1 MSAASKVS
9 SNQVS
14 NTTGRGA
21 GKSVDDAVTRKNA
34 QRRIPTQRDLEAQ
47 RGGSTQRDLE
57 TPAEGMSVGV
67 ILGFPPDIALELQ
80 QWRASFGDPM
90 ADVVPA
96 HITLITTTLTD
107 DWEATL
113 SHVREVARNQEP
125 FTVSIA
131 GTGSFRPVSPV
142 VFLNVEDG
150 FGACV
155 DLHERLQTGPLERD
169 LPFAY
174 HPHVTIAHDVAPES
188 LDEAETV
195 LKDYRATFPVVS
207 MGLYEHDTNGIWQLR
222 EELDFGIETDDPRG
236 ADSSARSR

>member
-1 MSAASKVS
+1 MSSVSKVTAS
-9 SNQVS
+9 ETSRS
-14 NTTGRGA
+14 TYRGA
-21 GKSVDDAVTRKNA
+21 GNLVDADDHAAVS
-34 QRRIPTQRDLEAQ
+34 
-47 RGGSTQRDLE
+47 RGTAPGDGRPRT
-57 TPAEGMSVGV
+57 EGISVGV
-67 ILGFPPDIALELQ
+67 ILGFPPEIAEELQ
-80 QWRASFGDPM
+80 RWRASFGDPM
-90 ADVVPA
+90 AGVIPA
-96 HITLITTTLTD
+96 HITLVTTTPTQ
-107 DWEATL
+107 DWEATQ

-125 FTVSIA
+125 FTVTIS

-155 DLHERLQTGPLERD
+155 KLHEQLQTGPLQRD

-195 LKDYRATFPVVS
+195 LKDYRVTFPVAS

-222 EELDFGIETDDPRG
+222 EELDFGIETDDTRG
-236 ADSSARSR
+236 PAGAAEHS